1 MSMTCGQKR
10 FSLLTPLEFTLK
22 GDNEQR
28 INDPPLNKIQTNM
41 SVIARPASTKISAPL
56 RVGFAGTP
64 EFSAL
69 ALEAILAA
77 GFEVVL
83 VLTQLDRPSGR
94 GLKLTPRAVKQ
105 CALTHK
111 ITVAQPRSLRLEGKY
126 PDEAR
131 SAQVAL
137 ELAQLDV
144 LVVAA
149 YGLILPNWVL
159 TTPRYGCL
167 NIHASLLPRWRGA
180 APIQRAIEAGD
191 AQTGV
196 TIMQMDEGL
205 DTGAMLLV
213 EPLAIS
219 ETETAATL
227 HDRLAEQG
235 ARLIVAALQALPLG
249 TLTAQ
254 PQPVEGAT
262 YAAKLDKAE
271 AALDFTQ
278 SAVQL
283 ARRIRAFNPAPGATL
298 QLPAIDEPVK
308 VWNAVAIAA
317 TDKQAQPGTVVGV
330 GPEGLDLATAQGV
343 LRLTELQRASGK
355 RQSAAAFIQGWAGA
369 PKA

>member
-1 MSMTCGQKR
+1 MSTATT
-10 FSLLTPLEFTLK
+10 LLSDK
-22 GDNEQR
+22 H
-28 INDPPLNKIQTNM
+28 
-41 SVIARPASTKISAPL
+41 STTL

-64 EFSAL
+64 EFSAQ
-69 ALEAILAA
+69 ALQAILAA
-77 GFEVVL
+77 GFEVPL
-83 VLTQLDRPSGR
+83 VLTQPDRPSGR
-94 GLKLTPRAVKQ
+94 GLKLTPSAVKQ
-105 CALTHK
+105 CALKHD
-111 ITVAQPRSLRLEGKY
+111 IAVAQPRSLRLDGKY
-126 PDEAR
+126 PGEAR
-131 SAQVAL
+131 SAAVAL

-159 TTPRYGCL
+159 TAPRYGCL

-191 AQTGV
+191 TQTGV

-213 EPLAIS
+213 EALAITD
-219 ETETAATL
+219 TETAATL
-227 HDRLAEQG
+227 HDKLAEQG

-249 TLTAQ
+249 TLRAQ
-254 PQPVEGAT
+254 TQPAEGAI
-262 YAAKLDKAE
+262 YASKLDKAE

-283 ARRIRAFNPAPGATL
+283 ARRIRAFNPVPGATL
-298 QLPAIDEPVK
+298 QLPAMSELVK

-317 TDKQAQPGTVVGV
+317 TGKQAEPGTVIAAS
-330 GPEGLDLATAQGV
+330 PEGVDLATAQGV
-343 LRLTELQRASGK
+343 LRLTELQRAGGK
-355 RQSAAAFIQGWAGA
+355 RQSAAAFIQGCAGA